1 MNNFIFGD
9 RGWTGWTIYRK
20 DNSHIQAKKLSENVV
35 FFGWGGSIY
44 IYICMGTWRFE
55 VPFLAT
61 LLGHSNMV

>member
-44 IYICMGTWRFE
+44 IYMYGYLEIRGAFFSYTTWAF
-55 VPFLAT
+55 
-61 LLGHSNMV
+61 